1 MSSTIETSALGGS
14 ASSQAENLQRSA
26 WTPRRRTAI
35 AIEALVFG
43 LPIVVAVVVVR
54 LVVVA
59 VAAPSDRFQFW
70 AWMAALVAVSCLAT
84 FATQRLL
91 VRLAPLTMLLKMSLV
106 FPDQAPSRFGLALRT
121 GTLRSLAR
129 RVKGPDVAQSAEQ
142 LWAEQL
148 LTAMTRL
155 NRHDRLTTG
164 HSERVRAYAV
174 MLGEEIG
181 LPREELD
188 RLNWAA
194 LIHDIGKLEVPT
206 EILNKPGRP
215 TNDEWI
221 VLRAHPGAG
230 WRYVE
235 PLRPWLG
242 GWVDAATQHH
252 ERWDGG
258 GYPRGLSGADI
269 SLAGRIVSIADA
281 FDVMTAARS
290 YKQPLGAAQARTEL
304 TRNSGTQFDPAL
316 VRSFLQISLGR
327 MRRLI
332 GPLGVLAHFPD
343 LIRVPLTAALTSTTA
358 VVTAAAV
365 AAGALTGAAAPR
377 VIEPAAPQMESIG
390 SLPSGAEPTEL
401 PIPGGVE
408 ADSAEVPTVQPG
420 DVAPAVVPAPAG
432 VPQAPSAP
440 APAAPQPPS
449 APAPAPTA
457 PPTTAPPTTAPPTTA
472 PPTTAPP
479 TTAPPPT
486 APPSTAAPGV
496 QSNAVLVID
505 DVGTTKAGIKL
516 NIHVLQNDDFR
527 GGAADLTTL
536 VVLVEP
542 VHGTVKVAGENLLY
556 EPASGFTGTDT
567 MTYSVCSLVG
577 ACGSATVTVTV
588 G

>member
-1 MSSTIETSALGGS
+1 MTSAIESSALGGS
-14 ASSQAENLQRSA
+14 ASSQAETLQRRA

-54 LVVVA
+54 LAAVA

-129 RVKGPDVAQSAEQ
+129 RAKGTDVSQSAEQ
-142 LWAEQL
+142 VWAEQL
-148 LTAMTRL
+148 VTAMTRL

-174 MLGEEIG
+174 MLGEEID
-181 LPREELD
+181 LPRDELD

-194 LIHDIGKLEVPT
+194 LIHDIGKLEVPA

-215 TNDEWI
+215 TNDEWT

-230 WRYVE
+230 SRYVE

-258 GYPRGLSGADI
+258 GYPSGLSGADI

-304 TRNSGTQFDPAL
+304 TRSSGTQFDPAL

-332 GPLGVLAHFPD
+332 GPLGALAHVPD
-343 LIRVPLTAALTSTTA
+343 LFRVPLTAALTSTTA
-358 VVTAAAV
+358 LVTAAAV
-365 AAGALTGAAAPR
+365 AVGALTGAAAPR
-377 VIEPAAPQMESIG
+377 VIESAAPQMESIG
-390 SLPSGAEPTEL
+390 ALPDAPWSTQLPVPGTAEPTAD
-401 PIPGGVE
+401 IGIAPGVTVAPSLENADRSDEPGAVVE
-408 ADSAEVPTVQPG
+408 ADNADVPIVPPD
-420 DVAPAVVPAPAG
+420 DVVPALEPAPAG
-432 VPQAPSAP
+432 GPQAP
-440 APAAPQPPS
+440 
-449 APAPAPTA
+449 PT
-457 PPTTAPPTTAPPTTA
+457 P
-472 PPTTAPP
+472 
-479 TTAPPPT
+479 TAPPPT
-486 APPSTAAPGV
+486 TSPGG
-496 QSNAVLVID
+496 QSSMVLVID
-505 DVGTTKAGIKL
+505 DVGSTKVGIKVNL
-516 NIHVLQNDDFR
+516 HVLQNDDFG
-527 GGAADLTTL
+527 GGAADLATL
-536 VVLVEP
+536 AVLIEP

-556 EPASGFTGTDT
+556 EPAPGFTGADT
-567 MTYSVCSLVG
+567 MTYRVCSLVG